1 MAKNNYSGE
10 KKRRGIFRRLMAR
23 PFLVLGWI
31 VAGIACL
38 LLAVFVFYSH
48 RNALMSLLSD
58 LKTGPKIFHTKIPEE
73 IRVAQNLFRGKIP
86 AVDQPLKPPTKIENM
101 PPVEK
106 KAVPYQ
112 PIVAPPE
119 ISEPP
124 QKAELVQPVETQTK
138 IETTPPMAQAVLSEP
153 IIAPPE
159 QIEPLRETALPQPI
173 ESSIINETT
182 SPVAKAVP
190 FQPIDASSEKG
201 EPRQETEPHPPAEP
215 QTKIEAILPA
225 EELSVSSQPTVA
237 PSEKR
242 ELPEKADLPR
252 AEVHPQPFKEDV
264 IVKTEERIIHSEK
277 WLLSQES
284 SFYTIQLMGARKEA
298 LLFNFVEK
306 NRLLEQNEIA
316 YYQTTFKGKPWFQL
330 LYGVYAAKKDAQSVA
345 DNLPPKIR
353 KSSPWIRRLS
363 AVQKA
368 IRGKMSP

>member
-1 MAKNNYSGE
+1 MAKYNYSGE

-73 IRVAQNLFRGKIP
+73 IRIAQNLFRGKIP

-138 IETTPPMAQAVLSEP
+138 IETTPPMAQAVPSLPTRAPSE
-153 IIAPPE
+153 
-159 QIEPLRETALPQPI
+159 QREPQQKI
-173 ESSIINETT
+173 ES
-182 SPVAKAVP
+182 
-190 FQPIDASSEKG
+190 
-201 EPRQETEPHPPAEP
+201 HPPPEP

-225 EELSVSSQPTVA
+225 EEQSVSSQPTVA
-237 PSEKR
+237 PSEQR

-264 IVKTEERIIHSEK
+264 IEKTEERIIHSEK

>member
-73 IRVAQNLFRGKIP
+73 IRIAQNLFRGKIP

-106 KAVPYQ
+106 KAVPSQ

-138 IETTPPMAQAVLSEP
+138 IETTPPMAQAVPSLPTRAPSE
-153 IIAPPE
+153 
-159 QIEPLRETALPQPI
+159 QREPQQKI
-173 ESSIINETT
+173 ES
-182 SPVAKAVP
+182 
-190 FQPIDASSEKG
+190 
-201 EPRQETEPHPPAEP
+201 HPPAEE
-215 QTKIEAILPA
+215 Q
-225 EELSVSSQPTVA
+225 SVSSQPTVA
-237 PSEKR
+237 PSEQR

-264 IVKTEERIIHSEK
+264 IEKTEERIIHSEK

-368 IRGKMSP
+368 IRGKISP

>member
-73 IRVAQNLFRGKIP
+73 IRIAQNLFRGKIP

-106 KAVPYQ
+106 KAVPSQ

-124 QKAELVQPVETQTK
+124 QKAELVQPLETQTKIETTPPVAQAVPSQPTDTPPEKNEPRRETELVRPVETQTK
-138 IETTPPMAQAVLSEP
+138 IETTPPVAQAVPSLPTRAPSE
-153 IIAPPE
+153 
-159 QIEPLRETALPQPI
+159 QRELQQKI
-173 ESSIINETT
+173 ES
-182 SPVAKAVP
+182 
-190 FQPIDASSEKG
+190 
-201 EPRQETEPHPPAEP
+201 HPPAEP

-225 EELSVSSQPTVA
+225 EEQSVSSQPTVA
-237 PSEKR
+237 PSEQR

-264 IVKTEERIIHSEK
+264 IEKTEERIIHSEK

-330 LYGVYAAKKDAQSVA
+330 LYGVYAAKKDAQSAA